1 MLVPAYFLCIVGDA
15 GVYTAWATASAYV
28 MVLGLLMLTRFRAG
42 RWTSLRVIEPR
53 ITELEE
59 EPAAV

>member
-1 MLVPAYFLCIVGDA
+1 MLVPAYFLCVVGGA

-28 MVLGLLMLTRFRAG
+28 MVLGLLMMSRFRAG

-53 ITELEE
+53 IADLGEE
-59 EPAAV
+59 AAAV